1 MGFYY
6 VKEKKNFEL
15 QWKSLRKQYEAAG
28 MSQEAIQA
36 MYEYD
41 RSVFNRERAYLNH
54 TQDIAMPSFD
64 NTAESSSPLL
74 KKYQDSISVTE
85 SYHETKSRFSWIGK
99 IENEEL
105 LSALENLSDADLVT
119 ESYHE
124 TKSRFSWIGKIENEE
139 LLSALENLSDADLK
153 LLTLYVYE
161 GYTLTELSKVYR
173 ISFSWIGKIENEEL
187 LSALENLSDADLK
200 LLTLYVYEGYTLT
213 ELSKVYRI
221 SSPAIYKRIRKIAA
235 SLKRTL

>member
-6 VKEKKNFEL
+6 AKEKKNFEL

-28 MSQEAIQA
+28 MNQESIQA

-41 RSVFNRERAYLNH
+41 RSVFNGEGAYLNH
-54 TQDIAMPSFD
+54 TQDIAVPSFD
-64 NTAESSSPLL
+64 NTADSYSPLL

-85 SYHETKSRFSWIGK
+85 SYHETKSR
-99 IENEEL
+99 
-105 LSALENLSDADLVT
+105 
-119 ESYHE
+119 
-124 TKSRFSWIGKIENEE
+124 
-139 LLSALENLSDADLK
+139 
-153 LLTLYVYE
+153 
-161 GYTLTELSKVYR
+161 
-173 ISFSWIGKIENEEL
+173 FSWIGKIENEEL

>member
-6 VKEKKNFEL
+6 AKEKKNFELQWKSLRNGLLKPLNTRKAPNSQLFTKNENLEVTMGFYYAKEKKNFELQWKSLRKQYEAAYAKEKKNFEL

-41 RSVFNRERAYLNH
+41 RSVFNGERAYLNH

-64 NTAESSSPLL
+64 NIAESYSPLL

-99 IENEEL
+99 AFL
-105 LSALENLSDADLVT
+105 
-119 ESYHE
+119 
-124 TKSRFSWIGKIENEE
+124 
-139 LLSALENLSDADLK
+139 
-153 LLTLYVYE
+153 
-161 GYTLTELSKVYR
+161 
-173 ISFSWIGKIENEEL
+173 
-187 LSALENLSDADLK
+187 
-200 LLTLYVYEGYTLT
+200 
-213 ELSKVYRI
+213 
-221 SSPAIYKRIRKIAA
+221 
-235 SLKRTL
+235 

>member
-1 MGFYY
+1 MSAGKDSLCGYYLLDGLLKPLNTRKAPNSQLFTKNENLEVTMGFYY
-6 VKEKKNFEL
+6 AKEKKNFEL

-41 RSVFNRERAYLNH
+41 RSVFNGERAYLNH
-54 TQDIAMPSFD
+54 AQDIAMPSFD
-64 NTAESSSPLL
+64 NTAESYSPLL

-85 SYHETKSRFSWIGK
+85 SH
-99 IENEEL
+99 
-105 LSALENLSDADLVT
+105 
-119 ESYHE
+119 HE

-161 GYTLTELSKVYR
+161 GYTVTEISKVLGVSQPT
-173 ISFSWIGKIENEEL
+173 ISIKI
-187 LSALENLSDADLK
+187 
-200 LLTLYVYEGYTLT
+200 
-213 ELSKVYRI
+213 
-221 SSPAIYKRIRKIAA
+221 KRITNF
-235 SLKRTL
+235 LKKFDFNAMD

>member
-6 VKEKKNFEL
+6 AKEKKNFEL

-28 MSQEAIQA
+28 MSQEAIQT

-41 RSVFNRERAYLNH
+41 RSVFNGERAYLNH
-54 TQDIAMPSFD
+54 SQDIAMPSFD
-64 NTAESSSPLL
+64 NTAESYSPLL

-85 SYHETKSRFSWIGK
+85 SYHETKSRFSWIG
-99 IENEEL
+99 E
-105 LSALENLSDADLVT
+105 
-119 ESYHE
+119 
-124 TKSRFSWIGKIENEE
+124 IENEE

-173 ISFSWIGKIENEEL
+173 ISP
-187 LSALENLSDADLK
+187 
-200 LLTLYVYEGYTLT
+200 
-213 ELSKVYRI
+213 
-221 SSPAIYKRIRKIAA
+221 PAVYKRIQKIAA

>member
-6 VKEKKNFEL
+6 ANEKKNFEL

-28 MSQEAIQA
+28 MSQEAIQT

-41 RSVFNRERAYLNH
+41 RSVFNGERAYLNH

-64 NTAESSSPLL
+64 NTAESYSPLL
-74 KKYQDSISVTE
+74 KKYQDSIS
-85 SYHETKSRFSWIGK
+85 
-99 IENEEL
+99 
-105 LSALENLSDADLVT
+105 VT

-173 ISFSWIGKIENEEL
+173 IS
-187 LSALENLSDADLK
+187 
-200 LLTLYVYEGYTLT
+200 
-213 ELSKVYRI
+213 
-221 SSPAIYKRIRKIAA
+221 SPAIYKRIQKIAA

>member
-6 VKEKKNFEL
+6 AKEKKNFEL

-41 RSVFNRERAYLNH
+41 RSVFNGGRAYLNH

-64 NTAESSSPLL
+64 NTAESYSPLL

-105 LSALENLSDADLVT
+105 LSALENLSDADL
-119 ESYHE
+119 
-124 TKSRFSWIGKIENEE
+124 
-139 LLSALENLSDADLK
+139 K

-161 GYTLTELSKVYR
+161 GYTVTEISKVLGVSQPT
-173 ISFSWIGKIENEEL
+173 ISIKI
-187 LSALENLSDADLK
+187 
-200 LLTLYVYEGYTLT
+200 
-213 ELSKVYRI
+213 
-221 SSPAIYKRIRKIAA
+221 KRITNF
-235 SLKRTL
+235 LKKFDFNAMD

>member
-6 VKEKKNFEL
+6 AKEKKNFEL

-41 RSVFNRERAYLNH
+41 RSVFNGERAYLNH

-64 NTAESSSPLL
+64 NTAESYSPLL

-85 SYHETKSRFSWIGK
+85 SYHETKSC
-99 IENEEL
+99 
-105 LSALENLSDADLVT
+105 
-119 ESYHE
+119 
-124 TKSRFSWIGKIENEE
+124 
-139 LLSALENLSDADLK
+139 
-153 LLTLYVYE
+153 
-161 GYTLTELSKVYR
+161 
-173 ISFSWIGKIENEEL
+173 FSWIGKIENEEL

-221 SSPAIYKRIRKIAA
+221 SSPAIYKRIQKIAA

>member
-6 VKEKKNFEL
+6 AKEKKNFEL

-41 RSVFNRERAYLNH
+41 RSVFNGERGYLNH

-64 NTAESSSPLL
+64 NTPESYSPLL

-105 LSALENLSDADLVT
+105 LSALENLSDADL
-119 ESYHE
+119 
-124 TKSRFSWIGKIENEE
+124 
-139 LLSALENLSDADLK
+139 K

-161 GYTLTELSKVYR
+161 GYTVTEISKVLGVSQPT
-173 ISFSWIGKIENEEL
+173 ISIKI
-187 LSALENLSDADLK
+187 
-200 LLTLYVYEGYTLT
+200 
-213 ELSKVYRI
+213 
-221 SSPAIYKRIRKIAA
+221 KRITNF
-235 SLKRTL
+235 LKKFDFNAMD